1 MTEEEESTRN
11 QQAAKQA
18 IAPNALRD
26 MSAEGES
33 GGPGATFPDED
44 VLPQQDA
51 DDTPAAL
58 GDQSFDATGHPDPTI
73 RRNDTNRNVDKPQ
86 LDKPSY
92 GGGH

>member
-1 MTEEEESTRN
+1 MTEEEESKQN

-33 GGPGATFPDED
+33 GGPGAKFPDED
-44 VLPQQDA
+44 VIPQ
-51 DDTPAAL
+51 DDTDDMPTVL
-58 GDQSFDATGHPDPTI
+58 KEQSFDSTGHPDPTI
-73 RRNDTNRNVDKPQ
+73 KRNDTNRNVDKPQ